1 MMKKFSTCVFVNLIL
16 AGIFSLLTV
25 SFHIDI
31 SAFAFFIASLFTLV
45 TGYVSYY
52 LLLKKNKD
60 RYINAVIRIFQYE
73 PFVLIS
79 AYVMRRS
86 GNVAPCYVIDLLTS
100 LLWCAVAIS
109 SLYILFL
116 LREKNLDSLNVAW
129 AELVKK
135 SRTKKTSHSSFGSK
149 WSKPLSPDN
158 SRENSSVTLKDV
170 FREILEWVDAL
181 IQAVFTIILLN
192 IFLFQLYEIPSESMV
207 PTFLIKDRVAVF
219 KTLAGPKF
227 PLSRIGLPYIQKY
240 ERGDI
245 VVFRNPHYS
254 DDRKSEVK
262 TFMSHFIY
270 MITLTLKKTNTD
282 ENGDIKADPLVKRV
296 VGLPGE
302 QLMLM
307 DGTLYSRTAAS
318 SEFKA
323 IEDEAS
329 WAAWNL
335 NPLSE
340 KIKSKI
346 KEIPLSSAEA
356 ENTLMIESERR
367 KLDFTEAKNECLE
380 LSERF
385 KTIASAF
392 SGSGNNV
399 SSDSI
404 FNKSSLVIYT
414 YLNNYTLFANVNDI
428 ALRLLTASDGAS
440 QFSSFMNEWHENGSF
455 NNGQLAGGDMYSDSR
470 FRLNLMVKLVVG
482 RLVVRTAELYAGSD
496 NITDLDWKTDTVRLT
511 QQEKAQRLFNY
522 IAHMDQRNM
531 PVFPAN
537 DSAGNAVYIPENSY
551 FMMGDNRYNSL
562 DMRHSYDSRIEPL
575 TLLDS
580 YSVSYE
586 TNMEPR
592 YVSREKILGKA
603 GLRFWPLNRFGVIR
617 K

>member
-1 MMKKFSTCVFVNLIL
+1 MKNFSTCIIVNLIL
-16 AGIFSLLTV
+16 AGLFSLLTI
-25 SFHIDI
+25 SFHLDI
-31 SAFAFFIASLFTLV
+31 SAFAFLIAAFFTLV

-52 LLLKKNKD
+52 LLLKKKKD
-60 RYINAVIRIFQYE
+60 NYIKAVIRIFQYE

-100 LLWCAVAIS
+100 LLWCAVVIS

-135 SRTKKTSHSSFGSK
+135 SQTRKTYSSFSRVK
-149 WSKPLSPDN
+149 AFSSDYR
-158 SRENSSVTLKDV
+158 RENASVTLKDI
-170 FREILEWVDAL
+170 FREILEWIDAL

-219 KTLAGPKF
+219 KTFAGPKF

-240 ERGDI
+240 DRGDI

-262 TFMSHFIY
+262 TFMSQFIY
-270 MITLTLKKTNTD
+270 MITLTLKKTNVD
-282 ENGDIKADPLVKRV
+282 ENGELKYDPLVKRV

-307 DGTLYSRTAAS
+307 DGTLYARTAS
-318 SEFKA
+318 SSDF
-323 IEDEAS
+323 EAVEEESS

-335 NPLSE
+335 NPLAA

-346 KEIPLSSAEA
+346 KDIPLSSAEA
-356 ENTLMIESERR
+356 ENTLLIESERR
-367 KLDFTEAKNECLE
+367 KLNFEEVKKECLE

-385 KTIASAF
+385 KNISSAF
-392 SGSGNNV
+392 SH
-399 SSDSI
+399 SDATDSADQV
-404 FNKSSLVIYT
+404 FNKSSLVIFT

-428 ALRLLTASDGAS
+428 SLRLLTVSDGTG
-440 QFSSFMNEWHENGSF
+440 QFDRFMNDWHKNGMF
-455 NNGQLAGGDMYSDSR
+455 NDNQLAGGDLYSDSR
-470 FRLNLMVKLVVG
+470 FRLNLMIKLVVG
-482 RLVVRTAELYAGSD
+482 RLIVRNAELYAGTD
-496 NITDLDWKTDTVRLT
+496 NVTDLDWKTDTVRLT

-575 TLLDS
+575 TSLDS

-592 YVSREKILGKA
+592 YVAREKILGKA
-603 GLRFWPLNRFGVIR
+603 GLRFWPISRFGLI
-617 K
+617 KN